1 VVRRP
6 TDMKEESEMAWLWI
20 AGAALVLL
28 GSVACGLNLGARVSS
43 GKERVWSPQILGW
56 AVGFHGLAGVAAL
69 MMIVQA
75 KG

>member
-1 VVRRP
+1 
-6 TDMKEESEMAWLWI
+6 MAWLWMV
-20 AGAALVLL
+20 GAAVVAL
-28 GSVACGLNLGARVSS
+28 GSIACGVNLGSRVAS
-43 GKERVWSPQILGW
+43 GKEAVWSPQILGW